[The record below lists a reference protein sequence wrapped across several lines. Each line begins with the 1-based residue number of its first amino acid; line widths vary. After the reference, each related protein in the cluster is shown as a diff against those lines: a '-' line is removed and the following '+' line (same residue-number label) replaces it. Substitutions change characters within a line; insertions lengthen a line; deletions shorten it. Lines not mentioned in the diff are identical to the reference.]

1 LIPFRSGLLPQIFC
15 DTLVIGSGVAG
26 LRAAIEAATHGEVIV
41 LCKDEPQLSNTAW
54 AQGGIAAV
62 TDHADTPQSHI
73 EDTLTAGAGLCDP
86 SIVDLVVRDGPA
98 RISELLRWGI
108 RFDRDLQGRLK
119 LGLEGGHSVHR
130 ILHADGDSTGREL
143 FRCLWEK
150 ATGTPGVRT
159 FTRCF
164 CLDLITPTDQPG
176 APVMGAITHHPKY
189 GLQMIWA
196 KATIVASGG
205 AGVVYRETT
214 NPRTATGDGIAA
226 AYRAGATLADMAFVQ
241 FHPTCLYLAG
251 APRSLITEAVR
262 GAGGY
267 LVDEGGSRF
276 MLDVHRQAE
285 LAPRDVVTKGIVQH
299 LARTGGSRVYLD
311 ARHIGDFA
319 AQFPGIAA
327 MLKRYDLDA
336 SRDRIPVHPG
346 QHYTIGGVLTD
357 AFGRSNVPGLYA
369 VGEAACSGLHG
380 ANRLASN
387 SLLEGLVLGQIAGAA
402 ARERSDPAMATMR
415 NGTMPDAWEAGGV
428 GARPA
433 PVPIVSDIR
442 PSESGELDIED
453 VERSLRSAM
462 WKNVGIERAGLRLA
476 AAKDMIEF
484 WGRYTLDKIFD
495 EPRGWQ
501 IQNMLTVARLITRS
515 ALAREESRGSH
526 WRSDFPEADPRLVA
540 HDQQTRGSDRIVWHA
555 IGSALGKARSDQGA
569 RA

>member
-1 LIPFRSGLLPQIFC
+1 MQSPFDTRRYLIPFRSSLLPQIFC

-26 LRAAIEAATHGEVIV
+26 LRAAVEAARHGEVIL

-62 TDHADTPQSHI
+62 TDAADTSASHI
-73 EDTLTAGAGLCDP
+73 HDTLIAGAGMCEE
-86 SIVDLVVRDGPA
+86 SIVRLVVEQGPA
-98 RISELLRWGI
+98 RIKELLDWGI
-108 RFDRDLQGRLK
+108 RFDRDLGGKLK

-130 ILHADGDSTGREL
+130 ILHADGDATGREL

-150 ATGTPGVRT
+150 ATGTQGVRT
-159 FTRCF
+159 FTKCF
-164 CLDLITPTDQPG
+164 CLDLVTPTDQPG
-176 APVMGAITHHPKY
+176 APVMGAVTHHPKY

-196 KATIVASGG
+196 KATILASGG

-226 AYRAGATLADMAFVQ
+226 AYRAGATIADMAFVQ

-262 GAGGY
+262 GAGGH
-267 LVDEGGSRF
+267 LVDEAGNRF

-299 LARTGGSRVYLD
+299 LVKTGGSRVYLD
-311 ARHIGDFA
+311 ARHIADFA
-319 AQFPGIAA
+319 KQFPGIAL
-327 MLKRYDLDA
+327 MLKKYDLDA
-336 SRDRIPVHPG
+336 TRDRIPVHPG

-357 AFGRSNVPGLYA
+357 ECGRSSVPGLYA

-387 SLLEGLVLGQIAGAA
+387 SLLEGLVMGQIAGNA
-402 ARERSDPAMATMR
+402 ARERSDNALAAMR
-415 NGTMPDAWEAGGV
+415 NGTMPDGWEAPI
-428 GARPA
+428 RQA

-442 PSESGELDIED
+442 PSDSGELDLED

-462 WKNVGIERAGLRLA
+462 WKNVGIERN
-476 AAKDMIEF
+476 AAKLAGAADMIAF

-501 IQNMLTVARLITRS
+501 IQNMLLVARLIARS
-515 ALAREESRGSH
+515 ALAREESRGCH
-526 WRSDFPEADPRLVA
+526 WRSDFAETNPELVA
-540 HDQQTRGSDRIVWHA
+540 HDKQSRGLDRITWQA
-555 IGSALGKARSDQGA
+555 IDAGVTG
-569 RA
+569 